1 MASLFGSVA
10 KKAGEGISQLGD
22 EQREERLADMEH
34 QRQLRL
40 EQMRM
45 QADRENTQLRIE
57 ADDRRQARR
66 YEAERS
72 LAEYDAQQRREE
84 AEAGREATMEIEELR
99 ARTDIIQ
106 EAMRRYFSQSRTR
119 TMRGNGFEMRNEPR
133 QVITPN
139 GITYEDNWSGTAPGG
154 QPLSVVGDKVFRG
167 GGEQQTYQFES
178 IEQQRQA
185 EQALIDGRVTADRF
199 YDDFG
204 YWPSSYIFGQ
214 VAAED
219 ASFQSWAERN
229 RIPLSLFGP
238 NDRRGPSGSSE
249 SEMLRERMDDDYEY
263 GPDAPMRPSMEE
275 MSDGPARDAHIAAQG
290 GRTNAEV
297 AQELRERNAPP
308 GSLLTQGQA
317 AADELEQGGQLDQPV
332 APPATAEASGES
344 PYGFE
349 LDDAGADEV
358 ANAVGDRLRDDIR
371 RYGYGGVVSDGMNYR
386 LGGTN

>member
-1 MASLFGSVA
+1 MASFFGSVA
-10 KKAGEGISQLGD
+10 KRTGEGIQELG
-22 EQREERLADMEH
+22 ENQREERLADMEH

-45 QADRENTQLRIE
+45 EADRQNTQMRID
-57 ADDRRQARR
+57 ADDRRQKRR

-72 LAEYDAQQRREE
+72 LAEYDAQQRAEE
-84 AEAGREATMEIEELR
+84 AERARDATMEIEQLR
-99 ARTDIIQ
+99 ARTDILQ

-133 QVITPN
+133 QVITPT
-139 GITYEDNWSGTAPGG
+139 GISYEDNWSGTAPGG

-185 EQALIDGRVTADRF
+185 EQALIDGRVTADKF

-229 RIPLSLFGP
+229 RIPLDLFP
-238 NDRRGPSGSSE
+238 STDRRGPSGSSE
-249 SEMLRERMDDDYEY
+249 SEMLRERMDDSYEY
-263 GPDAPMRPSMEE
+263 GPSAPMTPSMEE
-275 MSDGPARDAHIAAQG
+275 MSDGPARDAYIEEQGTWEEQAA
-290 GRTNAEV
+290 A
-297 AQELRERNAPP
+297 LREAE
-308 GSLLTQGQA
+308 GGMLTQGQA
-317 AADELEQGGQLDQPV
+317 AADELQQGGQLEQPT
-332 APPATAEASGES
+332 APPAAAASTES

-358 ANAVGDRLRDDIR
+358 ANAVGNRLRDDIR
-371 RYGYGGVVSDGMNYR
+371 RYGYGGVAIEDGMNYR